1 MRRAPGSQQLLG
13 VVLALTGFTALAL
26 AVAGTARAAA
36 VVAGVVCFLFAGS
49 TLSRAGRLAA
59 QLRRLVGRRVVVTVW
74 GTPLGSPGEELTLAS
89 ASAFGAGL
97 LMRLSLAESQT
108 SILLKVAQPQQASTT
123 DNGLVVR
130 EAAYVQWAGKRLP
143 RQAGPDA
150 VVLVAAL
157 S

>member
-1 MRRAPGSQQLLG
+1 MRRAPGSQQLLA

-26 AVAGTARAAA
+26 AGGGTPRAAA
-36 VVAGVVCFLFAGS
+36 VVVAVVCFLFAGS

-97 LMRLSLAESQT
+97 LMRLGSPGSGA
-108 SILLKVAQPQQASTT
+108 SILLKVAQPRKASTT
-123 DNGLVVR
+123 DSGLVVQ
-130 EAAYVQWAGKRLP
+130 EAAYVQWDGKRLP